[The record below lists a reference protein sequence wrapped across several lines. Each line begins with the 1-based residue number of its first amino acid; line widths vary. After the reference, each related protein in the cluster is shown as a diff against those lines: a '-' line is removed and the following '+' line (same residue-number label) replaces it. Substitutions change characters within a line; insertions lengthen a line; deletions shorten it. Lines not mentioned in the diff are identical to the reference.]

1 MVWVGGTDA
10 NQYSDA
16 PDAPNRLG
24 AYAGVMGQSAPDM
37 TGKPAEVHQGDL
49 LTAQNY
55 GKRIAEATQ
64 RWKMA

>member
-1 MVWVGGTDA
+1 
-10 NQYSDA
+10 
-16 PDAPNRLG
+16 
-24 AYAGVMGQSAPDM
+24 M

-64 RWKMA
+64 RWEKG